1 MKQLEPFRAQ
11 ICRYG
16 YLDYYSLN
24 FNTPTKAFVVLIY
37 EMVVNQWPVPMEG
50 LMVTRGQFV
59 SLLYFISFHMICV
72 LVVTNVVIA
81 FMIDVYQS
89 VSLEIR
95 KSEMRKLNDDAT
107 RAKKKTDGNNNEVVN
122 ERKELWRIALDRC
135 ATECDVNTTK
145 WHIKRHLFASGL
157 NLYVHVFDRKV
168 TLEHSKFKTIH
179 DTSCNR
185 TQVRDNLNLF
195 G

>member
-72 LVVTNVVIA
+72 L
-81 FMIDVYQS
+81 
-89 VSLEIR
+89 SLI
-95 KSEMRKLNDDAT
+95 
-107 RAKKKTDGNNNEVVN
+107 
-122 ERKELWRIALDRC
+122 
-135 ATECDVNTTK
+135 
-145 WHIKRHLFASGL
+145 HI
-157 NLYVHVFDRKV
+157 
-168 TLEHSKFKTIH
+168 
-179 DTSCNR
+179 
-185 TQVRDNLNLF
+185 
-195 G
+195 